1 MVIELVFVI
10 GAVALFAWWQL
21 HEINIDRRK
30 AANQRAAKTREAQRA
45 GTAATQQQGTALCAT
60 SARRALRTRSQR
72 TRRDRC
78 GQCGGCH

>member
-30 AANQRAAKTREAQRA
+30 AADQRAAKTREAQRA
-45 GTAATQQQGTALCAT
+45 GTAATQPQGTALCAT
-60 SARRALRTRSQR
+60 SARRTRSQR